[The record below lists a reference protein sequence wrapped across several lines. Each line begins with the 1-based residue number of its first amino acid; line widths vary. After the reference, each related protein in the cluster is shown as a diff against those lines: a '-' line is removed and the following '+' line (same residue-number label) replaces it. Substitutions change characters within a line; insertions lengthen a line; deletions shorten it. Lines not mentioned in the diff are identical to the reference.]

1 MIASCSLALRVAF
14 THPCPTPSCSAQ
26 PSVRPYAVT
35 VDPRAPSCS
44 ARMTAVMASATPI
57 RRSTP
62 PPGTAPPALRCV
74 APPARHFTVTA
85 ESFSEIKSFP
95 RAKWR
100 AVALGCT
107 SILSTKAAVECT
119 SQAIWLLHSPKRD
132 RKRFSRSTGAATSA
146 ASESS
151 APLHRCGDDGGRA
164 RRRALC
170 TRWTRLMSQASP
182 RAAKHARTH
191 EYLMHHTAWT
201 ACSPHVLAGRSKA
214 VELT

>member
-1 MIASCSLALRVAF
+1 
-14 THPCPTPSCSAQ
+14 
-26 PSVRPYAVT
+26 
-35 VDPRAPSCS
+35 
-44 ARMTAVMASATPI
+44 MAS
-57 RRSTP
+57 RGS
-62 PPGTAPPALRCV
+62 GL
-74 APPARHFTVTA
+74 H
-85 ESFSEIKSFP
+85 EH
-95 RAKWR
+95 
-100 AVALGCT
+100 
-107 SILSTKAAVECT
+107 TKAAVECT

-191 EYLMHHTAWT
+191 EYLMHHTALRHGRHARLMCLQAAARQWSSHRIDIYGCT
-201 ACSPHVLAGRSKA
+201 SRGQLHMVVLHAVVQWFASVCCMCRPRAIARSTSHNACAARVVRG
-214 VELT
+214 